1 VTTTRWAVVG
11 LVTALVLFGLG
22 GLLGYRAGTSS
33 DVEHRLWRETT
44 KQLADSLAREH
55 RQQLAAVR
63 DSVAADSA
71 ARVAAEE
78 GARRAGSRARAAQ
91 AEADTLEAELALATH
106 HLDSLRLYP
115 QVVAKLRTKIRQD
128 SLKTES
134 IKLALEAEKK
144 STARLAR
151 MVGSQVAM
159 IGQLQ
164 EQVARIPK
172 PQRHGGIR
180 ILGMDLKPCAFAGM
194 STDARTAT
202 GVGICVTK

>member
-1 VTTTRWAVVG
+1 
-11 LVTALVLFGLG
+11 
-22 GLLGYRAGTSS
+22 
-33 DVEHRLWRETT
+33 VEHRLWRETT

-78 GARRAGSRARAAQ
+78 IASRERRRAREAL
-91 AEADTLEAELALATH
+91 AEADTLRAELAFAEH
-106 HLDSLRLYP
+106 QRDSLRIYP
-115 QVVAKLRTKIRQD
+115 ALVETLDSAVSRETARGEALQV
-128 SLKTES
+128 
-134 IKLALEAEKK
+134 ALDAEKR
-144 STARLAR
+144 STARLTR
-151 MVGSQVAM
+151 MVGTQVAI

-164 EQVARIPK
+164 EQIARIPK
-172 PQRHGGIR
+172 PQRRGGIR

-202 GVGICVTK
+202 GVGICLTK